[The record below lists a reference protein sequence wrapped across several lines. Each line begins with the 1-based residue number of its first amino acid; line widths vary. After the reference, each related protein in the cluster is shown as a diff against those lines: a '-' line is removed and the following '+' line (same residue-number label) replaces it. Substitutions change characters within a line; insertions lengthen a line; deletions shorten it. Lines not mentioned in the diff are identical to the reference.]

1 MPRKTHVFQSNDYTE
16 ANVKMR
22 NQVYFKALGLSSNV
36 TLNTKLYPQ
45 RAIGKKAK
53 NTCVGGTMIGIVLL
67 LCTEK
72 KEMNDQQ
79 IYELPCVGVWSFNL
93 GNVRNVS
100 DAWSD

>member
-16 ANVKMR
+16 ANVRMR

-53 NTCVGGTMIGIVLL
+53 NTCVGGTMIGIVLV
-67 LCTEK
+67 LCTRSL
-72 KEMNDQQ
+72 
-79 IYELPCVGVWSFNL
+79 LPNSNGLLFVL
-93 GNVRNVS
+93 RKRR
-100 DAWSD
+100 